1 VPFPRSIRLIKMFS
15 LKGFLQYCIVTRL
28 LVILFVNPSSFVLH
42 AQPSSFTFV
51 NFNSSSRDQIVLL
64 DDAVQW
70 ESKYILLDSVST
82 AFGEGRD
89 YSCGKLIYKEK
100 VQMLHPSTGAV
111 ASFKTSF
118 TFTIFP
124 PFGDSSKVSGDG
136 FAFTFM
142 EDNHTEGAAGGSM
155 CVISYG
161 SQGQV
166 ANTFFAVEFD
176 TFLNWWY
183 YDPSDSHIGVNVNS
197 FTSLT
202 TYNFCNLIGNHT
214 NTSCRYFINANTK
227 FTAWIEYDGTTEW
240 LDIWVANGSISSGI
254 VKPKKPVIH
263 YNLNQ
268 SHSLFK
274 ALSHEYMYVGFSGS
288 VGLYTEINQIESW
301 SFATSGL
308 PLPSYIALSES
319 ISKSNHLKNLVA
331 IIVAICVGGVAIFL
345 LVVKCFAL
353 YHQQQHRNWNLMMGN
368 GSDLCNIGFQRFT
381 YKELCI
387 ATKDFSEAQLLGS
400 GGHGSVYKGFL
411 QETGSL
417 VAVKRITRESRKGES
432 DFIAE
437 LSVIS
442 QIRHRNLVQLQGWCQ
457 EKENLLLVYEYMSNN
472 SLDKWLFETPGSL
485 DVQSPHVLRWEV
497 RYNIVTGVAAA
508 VNYLHEEWEQCIIHR
523 DIKASNVLLDAQ
535 FQAHLGDFGLA
546 RFTDHDKSSRT
557 TMLAGTLGYLAPEL
571 QHTGK
576 ATKSTDVY
584 SFGILALEIACG
596 RCALSEID
604 SQSQLV
610 LLDYVWREHKNKSIF
625 NVVDPRLEMNF
636 VEDQMLCV
644 LHVGLLCCHPVPLVR
659 PSMRLVYQYL
669 KGDKS
674 VPSPPEFEPMAIS
687 Y

>member
-1 VPFPRSIRLIKMFS
+1 MFS

-51 NFNSSSRDQIVLL
+51 NFNSSYLEQIILV

-70 ESKYILLDSVST
+70 ESKYILLDSVNT
-82 AFGEGRD
+82 ALGNGEGNG
-89 YSCGKLIYKEK
+89 CGKLIYKEK

-111 ASFKTSF
+111 ASFNTSF

-124 PFGDSSKVSGDG
+124 PCDDSSRQSADG

-142 EDNHTEGAAGGSM
+142 EDNHTEGGVGGNM
-155 CVISYG
+155 CVVLHG
-161 SQGQV
+161 TQGQI

-176 TFLNWWY
+176 TYLNPEWD
-183 YDPSDSHIGVNVNS
+183 DPSDSHIGVNVNS

-202 TYNFCNLIGNHT
+202 TYNLCNLIGNHT

-227 FTAWIEYDGTTEW
+227 FTAWIEYDATTEW
-240 LDIWVANGSISSGI
+240 LDIWFANGSISSGI

-263 YNLNQ
+263 YNLEQ

-274 ALSHEYMYVGFSGS
+274 VLSHEYMYVGFSGS
-288 VGLYTEINQIESW
+288 VGVYTEINQIESW
-301 SFATSGL
+301 SFASSGL

-319 ISKSNHLKNLVA
+319 ILKSNYVKDLVP
-331 IIVAICVGGVAIFL
+331 IIVGICVGGVAVF
-345 LVVKCFAL
+345 LVVKCFVL
-353 YHQQQHRNWNLMMGN
+353 YHQQQHRNWNLIMDD

-387 ATKDFSEAQLLGS
+387 ATKDFSEVQLSGS

-417 VAVKRITRESRKGES
+417 VAVKRITRDSRKGES

-437 LSVIS
+437 ISVIS

-457 EKENLLLVYEYMSNN
+457 EKENLLLVYDYMSNN
-472 SLDKWLFETPGSL
+472 SLDKWLFETPGISHM
-485 DVQSPHVLRWEV
+485 QSPHVLRWEV

-508 VNYLHEEWEQCIIHR
+508 VHYLHEEWEQCIIHR

-535 FQAHLGDFGLA
+535 FQPHLGDFGLA

-610 LLDYVWREHKNKSIF
+610 LLDYVWREHTNKSIF

-636 VEDQMLCV
+636 VEDQMLRV
-644 LHVGLLCCHPVPLVR
+644 LHVGLLCCHPVPSVR
-659 PSMRLVYQYL
+659 PNMRLVYQYL
-669 KGDKS
+669 IGDQS

>member
-1 VPFPRSIRLIKMFS
+1 MFS

-42 AQPSSFTFV
+42 AQPSSFTFE
-51 NFNSSSRDQIVLL
+51 NFNSSYLEQIILV

-70 ESKYILLDSVST
+70 ESKYILLDSVNT
-82 AFGEGRD
+82 AFGNGRGNG
-89 YSCGKLIYKEK
+89 CGRLIYKEK
-100 VQMLHPSTGAV
+100 VQMLHPSTGAI

-124 PFGDSSKVSGDG
+124 PCEDSSKGSGDG

-142 EDNHTEGAAGGSM
+142 EDNHTEGGAGSNM
-155 CVISYG
+155 CVTLHG
-161 SQGQV
+161 TQGQI

-176 TFLNWWY
+176 TYLNPDCD
-183 YDPSDSHIGVNVNS
+183 DPSDSHIGVNVNS

-202 TYNFCNLIGNHT
+202 TYNLCNFIGNHT

-227 FTAWIEYDGTTEW
+227 FTAWIEYDATTEW
-240 LDIWVANGSISSGI
+240 LDIWFANGSISSGI
-254 VKPKKPVIH
+254 VKPEKPVIH
-263 YNLNQ
+263 YNLEQ
-268 SHSLFK
+268 SDSLFK
-274 ALSHEYMYVGFSGS
+274 VLSHEYMYVGFSGS
-288 VGLYTEINQIESW
+288 VGVYTEINQIESW
-301 SFATSGL
+301 SFASSGL

-319 ISKSNHLKNLVA
+319 IIKSNYVKDSVP
-331 IIVAICVGGVAIFL
+331 IIVGICVVAIFL
-345 LVVKCFAL
+345 LVVKCFVL
-353 YHQQQHRNWNLMMGN
+353 YNQRQHRNWNLIMDD

-437 LSVIS
+437 ISVIS
-442 QIRHRNLVQLQGWCQ
+442 QIRHPNLVQFQGWCQ
-457 EKENLLLVYEYMSNN
+457 EKENLLLVYDYMSNN
-472 SLDKWLFETPGSL
+472 SLDKWLFETPGIL
-485 DVQSPHVLRWEV
+485 HVQSPHVLQWEV

-508 VNYLHEEWEQCIIHR
+508 VHYLHEEWEQCIIHR

-535 FQAHLGDFGLA
+535 FQPHLGDFGLA

-610 LLDYVWREHKNKSIF
+610 LLDYVWQEHKNKSIF

-636 VEDQMLCV
+636 VEEQMLRV

>member
-1 VPFPRSIRLIKMFS
+1 MFS
-15 LKGFLQYCIVTRL
+15 LKGLLQYCIVTRL
-28 LVILFVNPSSFVLH
+28 LVILFVNQSSCVSH

-51 NFNSSSRDQIVLL
+51 NFNSSYLEQIILV
-64 DDAVQW
+64 DDAIQYG
-70 ESKYILLDSVST
+70 SKYILLDSVNT
-82 AFGEGRD
+82 AFGEGR
-89 YSCGKLIYKEK
+89 YYGCGKLIYKEK

-124 PFGDSSKVSGDG
+124 PSGDSSKHFGHG

-142 EDNHTEGAAGGSM
+142 EDNHTVGVAGDSM
-155 CVISYG
+155 CVVTLG
-161 SQGQV
+161 TQGQIT
-166 ANTFFAVEFD
+166 NTFFAVEFD
-176 TFLNWWY
+176 TYLTPY
-183 YDPSDSHIGVNVNS
+183 YDDPSDSHIGVNVNS
-197 FTSLT
+197 FMSLT
-202 TYNFCNLIGNHT
+202 TYNLCNLIGNHT
-214 NTSCRYFINANTK
+214 NTSCRYFITANTK
-227 FTAWIEYDGTTEW
+227 FTAWIEYDATTEW
-240 LDIWVANGSISSGI
+240 LDIWFANGSISSGI

>member
-1 VPFPRSIRLIKMFS
+1 V
-15 LKGFLQYCIVTRL
+15 
-28 LVILFVNPSSFVLH
+28 
-42 AQPSSFTFV
+42 
-51 NFNSSSRDQIVLL
+51 
-64 DDAVQW
+64 DDAIQYG
-70 ESKYILLDSVST
+70 SKYILLDSVNT
-82 AFGEGRD
+82 AFGEGR
-89 YSCGKLIYKEK
+89 YYGCGKLIYKEK

-124 PFGDSSKVSGDG
+124 PSGDSSKHFGHG

-142 EDNHTEGAAGGSM
+142 EDNHTVGVAGDSM
-155 CVISYG
+155 CVVTLG
-161 SQGQV
+161 TQGQIT
-166 ANTFFAVEFD
+166 NTFFAVEFD
-176 TFLNWWY
+176 TYLTPY
-183 YDPSDSHIGVNVNS
+183 YDDPSDSHIGVNVNS
-197 FTSLT
+197 FMSLT
-202 TYNFCNLIGNHT
+202 TYNLCNLIGNHP
-214 NTSCRYFINANTK
+214 NTSCRYFITANTK
-227 FTAWIEYDGTTEW
+227 FTAWIEYDATTEW
-240 LDIWVANGSISSGI
+240 LDIWFANGSISSGI

-274 ALSHEYMYVGFSGS
+274 VLSHEYMYVGFSGS
-288 VGLYTEINQIESW
+288 SGLYTEINQIESW
-301 SFATSGL
+301 SFASSGL
-308 PLPSYIALSES
+308 PLPSYIALPEP
-319 ISKSNHLKNLVA
+319 ILKSNYVKDLVP

-345 LVVKCFAL
+345 LVVKCFVF
-353 YHQQQHRNWNLMMGN
+353 YHQQQRRNWNLMMDY
-368 GSDLCNIGFQRFT
+368 GSDLCNIGCQRFT

-437 LSVIS
+437 ISVIS
-442 QIRHRNLVQLQGWCQ
+442 QIRHRNLVQLRGWCQ
-457 EKENLLLVYEYMSNN
+457 EKENLLLVYDYMSNK
-472 SLDKWLFETPGSL
+472 SLDKWLFETPGIL
-485 DVQSPHVLRWEV
+485 DVQSPHVLPWEV

-508 VNYLHEEWEQCIIHR
+508 VHYLHEEWEQCIIHR

-546 RFTDHDKSSRT
+546 RFTDHDKSART

-674 VPSPPEFEPMAIS
+674 VPSPPEFEPMAVS

>member
-1 VPFPRSIRLIKMFS
+1 MFS

-28 LVILFVNPSSFVLH
+28 LVILFVNPSSCVSH
-42 AQPSSFTFV
+42 AQPLSFTFV
-51 NFNSSSRDQIVLL
+51 NFNSSYLEQIILV
-64 DDAVQW
+64 DDAIQW
-70 ESKYILLDSVST
+70 ESKYILLDSVNT
-82 AFGEGRD
+82 AFGEGR
-89 YSCGKLIYKEK
+89 YYGCGKLIYKEK

-124 PFGDSSKVSGDG
+124 PSGDSSKHFGHG

-142 EDNHTEGAAGGSM
+142 EDNHTVGVAGDSM
-155 CVISYG
+155 CVVTLG
-161 SQGQV
+161 TQGQIT
-166 ANTFFAVEFD
+166 NTFFAVEFD
-176 TFLNWWY
+176 TYLNPY
-183 YDPSDSHIGVNVNS
+183 YDDPSDSHIGVNVNS
-197 FTSLT
+197 FMSLT
-202 TYNFCNLIGNHT
+202 TYNLCNLIGNHT
-214 NTSCRYFINANTK
+214 STSCRYFITANTK

-240 LDIWVANGSISSGI
+240 LDIWFANGSISSGI

-268 SHSLFK
+268 SHRLFK
-274 ALSHEYMYVGFSGS
+274 VLSHEYMYVGFSGS
-288 VGLYTEINQIESW
+288 SGLYSEINQIESW
-301 SFATSGL
+301 SFASSGL
-308 PLPSYIALSES
+308 PLPSYIALPEP
-319 ISKSNHLKNLVA
+319 ILKSNYVKDLVP
-331 IIVAICVGGVAIFL
+331 IVVAICVGGVAIFL
-345 LVVKCFAL
+345 LVVKCFVL
-353 YHQQQHRNWNLMMGN
+353 YHQQQRRNWNLMMDY
-368 GSDLCNIGFQRFT
+368 GSDLYKGQRFT
-381 YKELCI
+381 YKEICI

-437 LSVIS
+437 ISVIS
-442 QIRHRNLVQLQGWCQ
+442 QIRHRYLVQLRGWCQ
-457 EKENLLLVYEYMSNN
+457 EKENLLLVYDYMSNK
-472 SLDKWLFETPGSL
+472 SLDKWLFETPRIL
-485 DVQSPHVLRWEV
+485 DVQSPHVLQWEV

-508 VNYLHEEWEQCIIHR
+508 VHYLHEEWEQCIIHR

-535 FQAHLGDFGLA
+535 FQAHLGNFGLA

-596 RCALSEID
+596 RSALSEID

-610 LLDYVWREHKNKSIF
+610 LLDYVWQEHKNKSIF

-636 VEDQMLCV
+636 VEDQMLRV

-659 PSMRLVYQYL
+659 PSTRLVYQYL

-674 VPSPPEFEPMAIS
+674 VPSPPKFEPMAIS

>member
-1 VPFPRSIRLIKMFS
+1 MFS
-15 LKGFLQYCIVTRL
+15 LKGLLQYCIVTRL
-28 LVILFVNPSSFVLH
+28 LVILFVNQSSCVSH

-51 NFNSSSRDQIVLL
+51 NFNSSYLEQIILV
-64 DDAVQW
+64 DDAIQYG
-70 ESKYILLDSVST
+70 SKYILLDSVNT
-82 AFGEGRD
+82 AFGEGR
-89 YSCGKLIYKEK
+89 YYGCGKLIYKEK

-124 PFGDSSKVSGDG
+124 PSGDSSKHFGHG

-142 EDNHTEGAAGGSM
+142 EDNHTVGVAGDSM
-155 CVISYG
+155 CVVTLG
-161 SQGQV
+161 TQGQIT
-166 ANTFFAVEFD
+166 NTFFAVEFD
-176 TFLNWWY
+176 TYLTPY
-183 YDPSDSHIGVNVNS
+183 YDDPSDSHIGVNVNS
-197 FTSLT
+197 FMSLT
-202 TYNFCNLIGNHT
+202 TYNLCNLIGNHP
-214 NTSCRYFINANTK
+214 NTSCRYFITANTK
-227 FTAWIEYDGTTEW
+227 FTAWIEYDATTEW
-240 LDIWVANGSISSGI
+240 LDIWFANGSISSGI

-674 VPSPPEFEPMAIS
+674 VPSPPKFEPMAIS

>member
-1 VPFPRSIRLIKMFS
+1 
-15 LKGFLQYCIVTRL
+15 
-28 LVILFVNPSSFVLH
+28 
-42 AQPSSFTFV
+42 
-51 NFNSSSRDQIVLL
+51 
-64 DDAVQW
+64 
-70 ESKYILLDSVST
+70 
-82 AFGEGRD
+82 
-89 YSCGKLIYKEK
+89 
-100 VQMLHPSTGAV
+100 
-111 ASFKTSF
+111 
-118 TFTIFP
+118 
-124 PFGDSSKVSGDG
+124 
-136 FAFTFM
+136 M
-142 EDNHTEGAAGGSM
+142 EDNHTVGVAGDSM
-155 CVISYG
+155 CVVTLG
-161 SQGQV
+161 TQGQIT
-166 ANTFFAVEFD
+166 NTFFAVEFD
-176 TFLNWWY
+176 TYLTPY
-183 YDPSDSHIGVNVNS
+183 YDDPSDSHIGVNVNS
-197 FTSLT
+197 FMSLT
-202 TYNFCNLIGNHT
+202 TYNLCNLIGNHP
-214 NTSCRYFINANTK
+214 NTSCRYFITANTK
-227 FTAWIEYDGTTEW
+227 FTAWIEYDATTEW
-240 LDIWVANGSISSGI
+240 LDIWFANGSISSGI

-274 ALSHEYMYVGFSGS
+274 VLSHEYMYVGFSGS
-288 VGLYTEINQIESW
+288 SGLYTEINQIESW
-301 SFATSGL
+301 SFASSGL
-308 PLPSYIALSES
+308 PLPSYIALPEP
-319 ISKSNHLKNLVA
+319 ILKSNYVKDLVP

-345 LVVKCFAL
+345 VVVKCFVF
-353 YHQQQHRNWNLMMGN
+353 YHQQQRRNWNLMMDY
-368 GSDLCNIGFQRFT
+368 GSDLCNIGCQRFT

-437 LSVIS
+437 ISVIS
-442 QIRHRNLVQLQGWCQ
+442 QIRHRNLVQLRGWCQ
-457 EKENLLLVYEYMSNN
+457 EKENLLLVYDYMSNK
-472 SLDKWLFETPGSL
+472 SLDKWLFETPGIL
-485 DVQSPHVLRWEV
+485 DVQSPHVLPWEV

-508 VNYLHEEWEQCIIHR
+508 VHYLHEEWEQCIIHR

-535 FQAHLGDFGLA
+535 FQAHLGNFGLA

>member
-1 VPFPRSIRLIKMFS
+1 MFS

-28 LVILFVNPSSFVLH
+28 LVILFVNPSSCVSH

-51 NFNSSSRDQIVLL
+51 NFNSSYLEQIILV
-64 DDAVQW
+64 DDAIQW
-70 ESKYILLDSVST
+70 ESKYILLDSVNT
-82 AFGEGRD
+82 AFGEGR
-89 YSCGKLIYKEK
+89 YYGCGKLIYKEK
-100 VQMLHPSTGAV
+100 VQMLHPSTSAV

-124 PFGDSSKVSGDG
+124 PSGDSSKHFGHG

-142 EDNHTEGAAGGSM
+142 EDNHTVGVARDSM
-155 CVISYG
+155 CVVTLG
-161 SQGQV
+161 TQGQIT
-166 ANTFFAVEFD
+166 NTFFAVEFD
-176 TFLNWWY
+176 TYLTPY
-183 YDPSDSHIGVNVNS
+183 YDDPSDSHIGINVNS
-197 FTSLT
+197 FMSLT
-202 TYNFCNLIGNHT
+202 TYNLCNLIGNHT
-214 NTSCRYFINANTK
+214 NTSCRYFITANTK
-227 FTAWIEYDGTTEW
+227 FTAWIEYDATTEW
-240 LDIWVANGSISSGI
+240 LDIWFANGSISSGI

-268 SHSLFK
+268 SPSLFK
-274 ALSHEYMYVGFSGS
+274 VLSHEYMYVGFSGS
-288 VGLYTEINQIESW
+288 SGLYTEINQIESW
-301 SFATSGL
+301 SFASSGL
-308 PLPSYIALSES
+308 PLPSYIALPEP
-319 ISKSNHLKNLVA
+319 ILKSNYVKDLVP

-345 LVVKCFAL
+345 LVVKCFVL
-353 YHQQQHRNWNLMMGN
+353 YHQQQRRNWNLMMDY
-368 GSDLCNIGFQRFT
+368 GSDLCNIGCQRFI

-400 GGHGSVYKGFL
+400 GGHGSVYKAFL

-437 LSVIS
+437 ISVIS
-442 QIRHRNLVQLQGWCQ
+442 QIRHRNLVQLRGWCQ
-457 EKENLLLVYEYMSNN
+457 EKENLLLVYDYMSNK
-472 SLDKWLFETPGSL
+472 SLDKWLFETPGIL
-485 DVQSPHVLRWEV
+485 DVQSPHVLQWEV

-508 VNYLHEEWEQCIIHR
+508 VHYLHEEWEQCIIHR

-535 FQAHLGDFGLA
+535 FQAHLGNFGLA

-596 RCALSEID
+596 RSALSEID

-610 LLDYVWREHKNKSIF
+610 LLDYVWQEHKNKSIF

-636 VEDQMLCV
+636 VEDQMLRV

-674 VPSPPEFEPMAIS
+674 VPSPPKFEPMAIS